1 MALGLLLVGLP
12 PGWMAWGQSPPVTSA
27 HPAAS
32 ANFADFVDPAIGTG
46 GDGATIPGPSM
57 PFGMIKPGPDVGR
70 NDANSGWQP
79 SGEINGF
86 SQTHV
91 SGTGGGPKYGNI
103 LVQPTVGDPQSSG
116 YGSARQDERMQLGYY
131 AVTLQRYQ
139 IRAEITAARRAA
151 LYRFT
156 YPAARQANLLFDTS
170 HCLTRHRFQ
179 FPFLGSRRE
188 SAEGLADRLI
198 DRYYKMLEAQ
208 YVTASEVKVVSR
220 NEVAGY
226 SSVTGG
232 WNRQTTAYTV
242 YFYAISDTPASSWG
256 TWTGS
261 TLHGGGR
268 YEKGGVAEKTGAWLS
283 FSARAGQQV
292 SLKIGISFVSEEQAR
307 RNAVGELPDFNLDA
321 VRSRNTAAWQ
331 AALAPVELRGATPA
345 QAKMLYTALYHSM
358 LMPVDCTGDNPL
370 WQSKEPYYDDFYTLW
385 DTFRTT
391 NPLLTLIAPERERD
405 IVRSLID
412 SWRHEGWLADGRS
425 GNALG
430 VTQGGSNAEMV
441 LGDAYVKGLP
451 GIDWNAAYAAM
462 QKDAEVVP
470 PDPLREGRG
479 GVEDWKSLGYVS
491 IQGSD
496 RPASKTME
504 YAANDYELALLAK
517 GLGHED
523 EYQRYLRRAGNW
535 QKLWDA
541 NYAQEGISGF
551 IRSRNRDGSWK
562 AKFNAVDQGTW
573 GGDDFYEDNS
583 FTYSLDV
590 PQDVQGLIEKC
601 GGKEAF
607 VHRLDA
613 FFHSPHEFDAGNEPG
628 FLTPYLYIW
637 AGRQDKT
644 AAEVR
649 HILAARYRP
658 QPDGLPGNDDA
669 GAISS
674 WYVFGLIGI
683 YPNAGQD
690 VYLIGS
696 PAVAEVTLHLAGG
709 KSFTIEARGTSAA
722 NPYIQSAQ
730 LNGKPL
736 TRAWLRHAEITAGGR
751 IVFVMGPKPAEWATG
766 APPPSLSDSA
776 GAAASR

>member
-1 MALGLLLVGLP
+1 MAKP
-12 PGWMAWGQSPPVTSA
+12 QSTQQI
-27 HPAAS
+27 
-32 ANFADFVDPAIGTG
+32 DPSIGTS

-70 NDANSGWQP
+70 NDANAGWQP
-79 SGEINGF
+79 AGEINGF

-103 LVQPTVGDPQSSG
+103 LVQPTTGEPQSSG
-116 YGSARQDERMQLGYY
+116 YGAARQDERMSLGYY
-131 AVTLQRYQ
+131 AVTLKRYQ
-139 IRAEITAARRAA
+139 VRAEIAAANRAA
-151 LYRFT
+151 IYRFT
-156 YPAARQANLLFDTS
+156 YPAAEQANLLFDTS

-179 FPFLGSRRE
+179 FPFLGSHRD

-198 DRYYKMLEAQ
+198 DRYYKKLEAQ
-208 YVTASEVKVVSR
+208 YTIASEAKVVSR

-226 SSVTGG
+226 TSVTGG
-232 WNRQTTAYTV
+232 WNRQTTSYTV
-242 YFYAISDTPASSWG
+242 YFYAISDTPASAWG

-261 TLHGGGR
+261 TLHRGGR
-268 YEKGGVAEKTGAWLS
+268 YEKGGTGDKTGAWLS
-283 FSARAGQQV
+283 FPTHAGQQV
-292 SLKIGISFVSEEQAR
+292 SLKIGISFVSEDQAR
-307 RNAVGELPDFNLDA
+307 RNAVGEIPDFNFNA
-321 VRSRNTAAWQ
+321 VRARTTAAWQ
-331 AALAPVELRGATPA
+331 AALAPIELRGATPE
-345 QAKMLYTALYHSM
+345 QAKMLYTAVYHSM
-358 LMPVDCTGDNPL
+358 LLPADRTGDNPL

-441 LGDAYVKGLP
+441 LGDAYVKRLP

-462 QKDAEVVP
+462 QKDAEAIS

-479 GVEDWKSLGYVS
+479 GLEDWKSIGYIS

-504 YAANDYELALLAK
+504 YAANDYELALMAK
-517 GLGHED
+517 ALGRQA
-523 EYQRYLRRAGNW
+523 EYTQYLKRSGYW
-535 QKLWDA
+535 QNLWDA
-541 NYAQEGISGF
+541 SYSQEGIQGF

-562 AKFNAVDQGTW
+562 AKFNARDQGTW
-573 GGDDFYEDNS
+573 GGNDFYEDNS
-583 FTYSLDV
+583 FTYSLYV
-590 PQDVQGLIEKC
+590 PQDVRGLIAKC
-601 GGKEAF
+601 GGQDAF
-607 VHRLDA
+607 LHRLDE
-613 FFHSPHEFDAGNEPG
+613 FFHSSHGFDANNEPG

-644 AAEVR
+644 AAQVR
-649 HILAARYRP
+649 QILATRYRP
-658 QPDGLPGNDDA
+658 RPDGLPGNDDA

-674 WYVFGLIGI
+674 WYVFGVIGI

-696 PAVAEVTLHLAGG
+696 PAIPEVTLHVGEG
-709 KSFTIEARGTSAA
+709 KTFIIEAKGTSAA
-722 NPYIQSAQ
+722 NPYIQSAR

-736 TRAWLRHAEITAGGR
+736 NRAWLTHEEIAAGGR
-751 IVFVMGPKPAEWATG
+751 ILFEMGPKPAKWATG
-766 APPPSLSDSA
+766 APPPSSSDIA
-776 GAAASR
+776 GAPATH